1 VEGKMKAEPKIK
13 RESFAARSRWIAV
26 IALLVLCA
34 IPQMTSAQQP
44 KKKMPVDIAVT
55 EMDIQSLSA
64 KLDVFGGQLS
74 REELGAMNLLL
85 RRAASAPADHPGD
98 VNMKA
103 SFFASG
109 PAENNTMGRQA
120 IVIQGGKTANAQVG
134 TPGGRPAN
142 NTLRASL
149 GGDTDPLAI
158 GPKHEDPM
166 PAPDTINALDG
177 KLRNFGGT
185 LSPQERGVMD
195 WLLQRASAGAS
206 GAEKSY
212 GTPGGR
218 PPTLFAALGTRKT
231 SDSNTRWLLHF

>member
-1 VEGKMKAEPKIK
+1 MRLEQTITLET
-13 RESFAARSRWIAV
+13 FAVRSRWIGV
-26 IALLVLCA
+26 FALLMLWA
-34 IPQMTSAQQP
+34 IPQLISAQQP
-44 KKKMPVDIAVT
+44 KKKLPVDIAVT
-55 EMDIQSLSA
+55 EMDIQSLND
-64 KLDVFGGQLS
+64 KLDIFAGRLS
-74 REELGAMNLLL
+74 PDELGALSLML
-85 RRAASAPADHPGD
+85 RRAANAPADRPGD

-109 PAENNTMGRQA
+109 AAENNTIGQRTIM
-120 IVIQGGKTANAQVG
+120 VQGGRAANAQVG
-134 TPGGRPAN
+134 TPGGRPSS

-149 GGDTDPLAI
+149 GDDTDPLAI

-195 WLLQRASAGAS
+195 WLLQRASAGAP
-206 GAEKSY
+206 GPENSY

-218 PPTLFAALGTRKT
+218 PPTLFAALGTRKSGDT
-231 SDSNTRWLLHF
+231 NNRWLLHF

>member
-1 VEGKMKAEPKIK
+1 MRLEQKT
-13 RESFAARSRWIAV
+13 RLESFAMRSRWIAV
-26 IALLVLCA
+26 IALFLSCV
-34 IPQMTSAQQP
+34 IPQLTSAQQP
-44 KKKMPVDIAVT
+44 KKKMPVDVAVT
-55 EMDIQSLSA
+55 EMDIQSLND
-64 KLDVFGGQLS
+64 KLDIFAGQLS
-74 REELGAMNLLL
+74 RDELGAMNLLL
-85 RRAASAPADHPGD
+85 RRAANAPADHPGD

-109 PAENNTMGRQA
+109 SAENNTMGRQG
-120 IVIQGGKTANAQVG
+120 ILIQGGRTANAQVG
-134 TPGGRPAN
+134 APVGRPAS

-195 WLLQRASAGAS
+195 WLLQRASAGAP
-206 GAEKSY
+206 GPENSY

-218 PPTLFAALGTRKT
+218 PPTLFAAFGTRKT
-231 SDSNTRWLLHF
+231 GDTNNRWLLHF